1 MSTWKSTRATNFSGN
16 SLYNSSSV
24 YNSDS
29 DMSYSNSSTP
39 ADLISRFPIV
49 QVSTF
54 QPLSEDDEHS
64 DEAFIAESCVAESCV
79 AESRVKIT
87 LTKRQRIRN
96 RATAAARARKA
107 IQIPLRRENRM
118 RLRDLVHIEMMS
130 STSEL
135 SKLSKLPTSAILPS
149 HGSYCSEA
157 ATAADIDEAATAAD
171 THTSVQH
178 RTSTHAGI
186 RVHHRAS
193 TCAGTRVN

>member
-1 MSTWKSTRATNFSGN
+1 MSPFQ
-16 SLYNSSSV
+16 SL
-24 YNSDS
+24 
-29 DMSYSNSSTP
+29 
-39 ADLISRFPIV
+39 A
-49 QVSTF
+49 
-54 QPLSEDDEHS
+54 EDDAHP
-64 DEAFIAESCVAESCV
+64 DEELFSESRVAESCV

-87 LTKRQRIRN
+87 LTKRQHIRN

-107 IQIPLRRENRM
+107 IQIPLRRENIM

-171 THTSVQH
+171 THTH
-178 RTSTHAGI
+178 THISTAPDEYLRGHPS
-186 RVHHRAS
+186 AS
-193 TCAGTRVN
+193 TVEVTSVAPDEQLRGHPSASIVDTLF